1 MKISRQLYEKITR
14 ALHDNGVIL
23 HDVPVLELALN
34 DSLLNKLSELIPEIT
49 SKLDENEKK
58 EATEFLTT
66 LVNNA
71 RKVRDGFKNNSPELR
86 TPLLSFIASYIK
98 GWKIDNKMLTN
109 ITQYIPEVYQL
120 DNEVY
125 LLTDPNEAKQIVSAN
140 PEKPMKTL
148 EEYMKQI
155 LGNAYVD
162 SSGYYVLPV
171 LGIDIKIV
179 NYEDLTKLLFKLNMK
194 DKAIKLVAEKLKTE
208 YKKILEVSDNKIV
221 AGNIGLERKVN
232 NEITL
237 PMDVIYVVKYN
248 DKGESTTDIII
259 KTPIG
264 TLKEPKYEN
273 IKKIGGT
280 DVAYAAIDKIAKD
293 MYTEIQ
299 SLIDIAKKNKFTVII
314 PNDIPTTDKSVFVLE
329 LAKKTITSET
339 KISIIVT
346 DESQDGTFLNYL
358 VYGVSKIDIHTK
370 IPEDK
375 LKQLLEKYNMKDAKI
390 EVKNSTIHVEHTE
403 PEPDLSGLLVRTSS
417 LLKDIA
423 TEYTSTQQEI
433 RPESYLAGI
442 ILLSTVYRNSQGALE
457 EFSEA
462 TKTPVI
468 EILSKITTF
477 LSKHGIFIT
486 PEKITSAT
494 DKLLERLIE
503 DKHIKFNEN
512 LDLIMFGEKIEDLLS
527 SIPELNENPEIY
539 DMIDILKEKVAKIYY
554 KVFTKTP
561 LEDIPPEKITRETII
576 KYLNINGTIDLVT
589 LKTTLPDGNT
599 VWSII
604 PDNMKEKVMVELVKN
619 YIEMKIPVD
628 AKILITELPNGKT
641 VWETLPPP
649 IKWKLTD
656 QLNAFDVQVIVSN
669 EKIKL
674 TAEDKRI
681 LASIV
686 CRVSTTPSIC
696 TEYIVENVPEII
708 RLPKHAQPIE
718 DSDGYY
724 IDLRLYKVQVER
736 VNRDSIVFI
745 IRDKLTNKQYKVT
758 ARTLQ
763 EAINKQTEEEYNEIS
778 S

>member
-1 MKISRQLYEKITR
+1 VKISRQLYEKITR

-23 HDVPVLELALN
+23 HDVPVLELAFN
-34 DSLLNKLSELIPEIT
+34 DNLLNKLSELVSEIT
-49 SKLDENEKK
+49 SKLEENEKK
-58 EATEFLTT
+58 EAIEFLTT

-86 TPLLSFIASYIK
+86 TALLSFIASYIK
-98 GWKIDNKMLTN
+98 EWKIDNRMLIN

-125 LLTDPNEAKQIVSAN
+125 ILTDPNEAKQIVSAN
-140 PEKPMKTL
+140 PEKPVKIL

-155 LGNAYVD
+155 LKNAYTD
-162 SSGYYVLPV
+162 SAEHYVIPV
-171 LGIDIKIV
+171 LGIDIKIA
-179 NYEDLTKLLFKLNMK
+179 NDETLTKLLFKLNMK
-194 DKAIKLVAEKLKTE
+194 DKAINLVAEKLKIWH
-208 YKKILEVSDNKIV
+208 KILEVSDNKIV
-221 AGNIGLERKVN
+221 AGNIGLKREVT

-237 PMDVIYVVKYN
+237 PMDIIYVVKYN
-248 DKGESTTDIII
+248 DKGESTLDIII
-259 KTPIG
+259 KTSIG
-264 TLKEPKYEN
+264 TLKEPKYGN
-273 IKKIGGT
+273 IKKIKEPDT
-280 DVAYAAIDKIAKD
+280 AYSAINKIARE

-314 PNDIPTTDKSVFVLE
+314 PNDIPTTDKPLFVLE
-329 LAKKTITSET
+329 LAKKTITSEA

-346 DESQDGTFLNYL
+346 DESQNGTFLNYL
-358 VYGVSKIDIHTK
+358 TYGESKIDIHTK

-375 LKQLLEKYNMKDAKI
+375 LRQLLEKYNMKDAKI
-390 EVKNSTIHVEHTE
+390 EVKDSTIHVEHTE
-403 PEPDLSGLLVRTSS
+403 PEPDLSGLLVRISS
-417 LLKDIA
+417 LIKDVA
-423 TEYTSTQQEI
+423 TEHTTTQQEI

-442 ILLSTVYRNSQGALE
+442 ILLSTVYRNSQEALE

-462 TKTPVI
+462 TKTPII

-477 LSKHGIFIT
+477 LSKHGIFTT

-494 DKLLERLIE
+494 DKLLERLVE
-503 DKHIKFNEN
+503 DKHITFNEN

-554 KVFTKTP
+554 KTFTKTP
-561 LEDIPPEKITRETII
+561 LEDIPPEKITREIII
-576 KYLNINGTIDLVT
+576 KYLNINGPIDLAT
-589 LKTTLPDGNT
+589 LKTTLPNGNT
-599 VWSII
+599 IWSII
-604 PDNMKEKVMVELVKN
+604 PDNMKEKAMVELVKN

-641 VWETLPPP
+641 VWETLPPSL
-649 IKWKLTD
+649 KWKLTD
-656 QLNAFDVQVIVSN
+656 QLNTYDVSVIMSN

-674 TAEDKRI
+674 TTEDKRI
-681 LASIV
+681 LASIICRMSSPSV
-686 CRVSTTPSIC
+686 CTKH
-696 TEYIVENVPEII
+696 IVENAPEI
-708 RLPKHAQPIE
+708 LQAPKQAQPIE

-724 IDLRLYKVQVER
+724 IDLRLYKVQVEK
-736 VNRDSIVFI
+736 VNKDSIVFNI
-745 IRDKLTNKQYKVT
+745 QDKLTNKLYKVT

-778 S
+778 N